1 MPADDGGAA
10 AIGAGV
16 GKPPGKEPAKDGSGS
31 GRECYGDLWV
41 AQAHHLQLGEAQVT
55 AVGLTPSGTVVAED
69 VRDLQSRPSHRRRP
83 VMPAVASP
91 SLASAAAADRA
102 G

>member
-1 MPADDGGAA
+1 MRAVLVARNVPAQGCRAA
-10 AIGAGV
+10 AL
-16 GKPPGKEPAKDGSGS
+16 D
-31 GRECYGDLWV
+31 RT
-41 AQAHHLQLGEAQVT
+41 HHLQLGEAQVT

-69 VRDLQSRPSHRRRP
+69 VRDLKSRPSHRRRP